1 MSPAASST
9 GSAERP
15 TESEQTVYCTA
26 ATVETGQEMQE
37 PAEQTGDE
45 EQETCRRQANAE
57 GLQLG
62 YTVVPSEKRFLVLH
76 AFLKRKQ
83 SSKKVMVLFSSRS
96 LVEFHAQLLNFLQI
110 ECADIHEKQ
119 EQHDRTATFSAFCAA
134 EKSILLCTN
143 VAARGLDLPHVD
155 YIVQYDPPADEPED
169 YIHHVGRTAPGDK
182 GKSTVLL
189 FLLPQ
194 ELEFLISLRAANIHL
209 TEHQFNN
216 KNVPNLQ
223 AHFEKIVGENYFLH
237 QSAQQAYRSYILAY
251 NSHAMKDIFNV
262 HSLSLK
268 DVAASFCF
276 RNPPKVDIGLDGRAM
291 KKVGYNRGLDSRER
305 HKRRR
310 TNAANP

>member
-26 ATVETGQEMQE
+26 ATVETGQE
-37 PAEQTGDE
+37 PAEQT
-45 EQETCRRQANAE
+45 RQANAE

-62 YTVVPSEKRFLVLH
+62 YSVVPSEKWFLVLH

-83 SSKKVMVLFSSRS
+83 SSKK
-96 LVEFHAQLLNFLQI
+96 I

-182 GKSTVLL
+182 GKPTVLL

-276 RNPPKVDIGLDGRAM
+276 RNPPKVDIGLEGRAM
-291 KKVGYNRGLDSRER
+291 KKVGYNRGPDSRER
-305 HKRRR
+305 RTRRR
-310 TNAANP
+310 INAANP

>member
-1 MSPAASST
+1 MSPAAAST
-9 GSAERP
+9 GSAERS
-15 TESEQTVYCTA
+15 TESEQTVYDTA
-26 ATVETGQEMQE
+26 ATVETGEEMQE
-37 PAEQTGDE
+37 PASQAGDE
-45 EQETCRRQANAE
+45 RQANAE

-62 YTVVPSEKRFLVLH
+62 YSVVPSEKRFLVLH

-96 LVEFHAQLLNFLQI
+96 SVEFHAQLLNFLQI

-119 EQHDRTATFSAFCAA
+119 EQLNRTAALSAFCTAQ
-134 EKSILLCTN
+134 KGVLLCTN

-182 GKSTVLL
+182 GKATVLL

-251 NSHAMKDIFNV
+251 NSHTMKAIFKV
-262 HSLSLK
+262 HSLCLK

-276 RNPPKVDIGLDGRAM
+276 RNPPKVDIGLEGRAM

-305 HKRRR
+305 RKRRR
-310 TNAANP
+310 INAANP